1 MLQFYPDKNS
11 LKEVMSQKLSLTN
24 IKDMCRTNGVFLLSN
39 NKECLINTA
48 HLFFWGYNEI
58 NFLADAMDDE
68 RNNKK
73 SIRLNI
79 QPALGCQTNTYDV
92 LLNQIKSRLSSQK
105 TNERLQI
112 KEVRTIS
119 EHVQEIEFRYVKHQ
133 KGRVRLLDEVEKTF
147 TLLITGHN
155 DKSAVIDVTH
165 DDASD
170 VKIVKDE
177 IQQLIGIN
185 GKNIVIKQVDLKS
198 LLLENRVMLFDRF
211 FSYTF
216 LNWQTDE
223 IKSIKLV
230 KDEEFMDPDDDE
242 EGENLDYSILSG
254 INSALLKG
262 TALRT
267 NAFVQNCLKKGYYFS
282 QATVRLAH
290 KIESIKVSIDIIFR
304 GENRQL
310 EINVAASYE
319 VEEGRDYK
327 KTLPVNEQRDYL
339 RYFHDIINEIYSQLL
354 IEQSTK
360 KEE

>member
-24 IKDMCRTNGVFLLSN
+24 LKELCRTNGVFLLSN

-58 NFLADAMDDE
+58 NFLADAIDDE

-79 QPALGCQTNTYDV
+79 QPILGSQANIYDV
-92 LLNQIKSRLSSQK
+92 LLSQIKNRLSSQK
-105 TNERLQI
+105 ETERLKI
-112 KEVRTIS
+112 KEVRNIN
-119 EHVQEIEFRYVKHQ
+119 EHVQEIEFQYIKHQ
-133 KGRVRLLDEVEKTF
+133 KGRVRLLDEVEKNF
-147 TLLITGHN
+147 TLLITAN
-155 DKSAVIDVTH
+155 DDKSAVIDVTH
-165 DDASD
+165 DEASD
-170 VKIVKDE
+170 VKTVKDE
-177 IQQLIGIN
+177 IQRLIGIN
-185 GKNIVIKQVDLKS
+185 NKNIMVKQVNLKS
-198 LLLENRVMLFDRF
+198 LVLENRVILFDRF

-216 LNWQTDE
+216 NNWRTDE

-230 KDEEFMDPDDDE
+230 KDVEFMDSDDDE
-242 EGENLDYSILSG
+242 EGENLDNSILSG
-254 INSALLKG
+254 INSALLQG

-267 NAFVQNCLKKGYYFS
+267 NAFVQNCLNRGYYFS

-290 KIESIKVSIDIIFR
+290 NIENIKISIDIIFR
-304 GENRQL
+304 GANRQL
-310 EINVAASYE
+310 EINIAASYE
-319 VEEGRDYK
+319 IEEGRDYK

-354 IEQSTK
+354 VEQSAKK
-360 KEE
+360 KE